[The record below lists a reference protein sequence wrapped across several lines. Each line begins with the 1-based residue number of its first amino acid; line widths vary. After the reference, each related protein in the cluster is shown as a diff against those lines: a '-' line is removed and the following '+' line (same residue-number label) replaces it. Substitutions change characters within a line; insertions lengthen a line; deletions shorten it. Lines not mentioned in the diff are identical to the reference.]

1 MPSEPQRAGEKQREW
16 EMLLFHFTAQ
26 GGVGRAVKCR
36 TDAALL
42 MDEPDRMPGIFA
54 LKKD

>member
-54 LKKD
+54 LKKK